1 VDSVTNQRFEIIG
14 IAYQPGGSAGY
25 GTGKGDPLSNPTAC
39 LRDAT
44 IMQKLGTN
52 TIRVYN
58 VDPTVNHDQ
67 CASIFNDAGI
77 YMILDVNSPLPNESI
92 DAGAPWTSYDSVYL
106 TRIFSVVEAFKNYP
120 NTLGFFSANE
130 VINDDNSGT
139 LDPPYIRAVTRDL
152 KNYIAKHCDRP
163 IPVGYSAADVRPI
176 LLDTY
181 NYVSCSEKT
190 GDMSRSDFFGLNSY
204 SWCGAD
210 ATFHSSTY
218 DTLTAD
224 FANATIPV
232 FFSEYG
238 CIKPARPRSFNEVQA
253 IYGAEMRAV
262 MSGGLV
268 YQWTQ
273 DSNNYGLVQVNDNG
287 TAQFMDDFANFQ
299 GQLNKLDIT
308 AITAMNSTATSIT
321 APSCS
326 SSLISG
332 SFDSNFTIPAVPPGG
347 QTLIDNGISNPNNG
361 KLVTITNTT
370 CPFAV
375 YDYNM
380 NQITGLQLNILSN
393 DGTNAPSGTNLTG
406 SSTGTSSTSSSSPS
420 ASKNAGLQTE
430 AGASG
435 VLTLFGVL
443 AMWFL

>member
-1 VDSVTNQRFEIIG
+1 
-14 IAYQPGGSAGY
+14 
-25 GTGKGDPLSNPTAC
+25 
-39 LRDAT
+39 
-44 IMQKLGTN
+44 
-52 TIRVYN
+52 
-58 VDPTVNHDQ
+58 
-67 CASIFNDAGI
+67 
-77 YMILDVNSPLPNESI
+77 
-92 DAGAPWTSYDSVYL
+92 
-106 TRIFSVVEAFKNYP
+106 
-120 NTLGFFSANE
+120 
-130 VINDDNSGT
+130 
-139 LDPPYIRAVTRDL
+139 
-152 KNYIAKHCDRP
+152 
-163 IPVGYSAADVRPI
+163 
-176 LLDTY
+176 
-181 NYVSCSEKT
+181 
-190 GDMSRSDFFGLNSY
+190 
-204 SWCGAD
+204 
-210 ATFHSSTY
+210 
-218 DTLTAD
+218 
-224 FANATIPV
+224 
-232 FFSEYG
+232 
-238 CIKPARPRSFNEVQA
+238 
-253 IYGAEMRAV
+253 MRAV

-299 GQLNKLDIT
+299 GQLNKLDIK

-321 APSCS
+321 APSCA
-326 SSLISG
+326 SSLIS
-332 SFDSNFTIPAVPPGG
+332 SSTFDSNFTIPAVPPGG

-370 CPFAV
+370 VPFAV